1 MHVKSTN
8 NSKTPVFAA
17 LAMLSER
24 IHEPP
29 RPIICFSVVFVSS
42 HILRFYRSQ
51 VPGSMC
57 KQASINQTPN
67 ARDSS
72 HLASL
77 DYNLEPSLLVSI
89 VRFALI
95 HSTDRSRSIVV
106 LLSILESAAVAFL
119 LDLLLLVVP
128 VAQVLEQPVE
138 VLADTNSH

>member
-1 MHVKSTN
+1 
-8 NSKTPVFAA
+8 
-17 LAMLSER
+17 
-24 IHEPP
+24 
-29 RPIICFSVVFVSS
+29 
-42 HILRFYRSQ
+42 
-51 VPGSMC
+51 MC